1 VAKKN
6 AVAVPP
12 AVQSQP
18 IEILKP
24 EEVAGLLRTSLA
36 WVYEKCRAR
45 QRDPL
50 PAMRLGRYI
59 RFEKHVVLAWAR
71 NHGNPAARQI
81 AKAGR

>member
-1 VAKKN
+1 VAKKSST
-6 AVAVPP
+6 AVPS
-12 AVQSQP
+12 AVQPQT
-18 IEILKP
+18 EILKP

-71 NHGNPAARQI
+71 NHGNPAANKV
-81 AKAGR
+81 AKAVR

>member
-1 VAKKN
+1 VPKKSSI
-6 AVAVPP
+6 AVPP
-12 AVQSQP
+12 AVQPQT
-18 IEILKP
+18 EILKP

-50 PAMRLGRYI
+50 PCLRLGRYI

-71 NHGNPAARQI
+71 NHGNRASQQI
-81 AKAGR
+81 AKAAR